1 LDYFKV
7 IRAFK
12 LVIKYG
18 EFKRTF
24 KNEGKLL
31 KIINTDVWKYRSWI
45 GFDTLLVYTVK
56 NGLQT
61 C

>member
-1 LDYFKV
+1 MNYFKV

-12 LVIKYG
+12 LVIKCK

-24 KNEGKLL
+24 KNEGNLL
-31 KIINTDVWKYRSWI
+31 KIIDTDVWKYSSQI

-56 NGLQT
+56 NGLWA

>member
-1 LDYFKV
+1 MICFKV

-12 LVIKYG
+12 LVIKYKK
-18 EFKRTF
+18 FKRTL

-31 KIINTDVWKYRSWI
+31 KINDIDVWKYSWWI

-56 NGLQT
+56 NGL
-61 C
+61 